1 MTVAT
6 STPAAAERAAKPV
19 ASRLSRQR
27 IRAAWLFLVPMLVVL
42 VLVAGWPLVRTI
54 ALSFTDATLKAD
66 RPTRLVGFDNYLFYG
81 PNRADWDDK
90 LGGYYV
96 FYDPKGT
103 NLVWKPDEGKFW
115 DIDQNQPVDYDV
127 DTSGIFSW
135 QGLLVDPVWWRAAW
149 NTIFFTV
156 ISVLIETI
164 LGLVI
169 AMTLNAH
176 LPGRGLLRAAVLI
189 PWAIPTIVSAKMWG
203 WMLNDQYGVINEVLL
218 SLGVITHRIAW
229 TADPSL
235 SLASV
240 IAVDVW
246 KTTPFMTLLILAA
259 LQMLPGE
266 VYEAAKVDGI
276 RPWKVFTR
284 ITLPLIWPALMVAI
298 LFRALDSLR
307 VFDLIYVLTS
317 NSINTMSMSVF
328 ARQQSIDFGNV
339 GFGSAASTLLF
350 VIIAVI
356 AALWMVAGRV
366 RFDK

>member
-1 MTVAT
+1 
-6 STPAAAERAAKPV
+6 
-19 ASRLSRQR
+19 
-27 IRAAWLFLVPMLVVL
+27 
-42 VLVAGWPLVRTI
+42 
-54 ALSFTDATLKAD
+54 
-66 RPTRLVGFDNYLFYG
+66 
-81 PNRADWDDK
+81 
-90 LGGYYV
+90 
-96 FYDPKGT
+96 
-103 NLVWKPDEGKFW
+103 
-115 DIDQNQPVDYDV
+115 
-127 DTSGIFSW
+127 
-135 QGLLVDPVWWRAAW
+135 
-149 NTIFFTV
+149 
-156 ISVLIETI
+156 
-164 LGLVI
+164 
-169 AMTLNAH
+169 
-176 LPGRGLLRAAVLI
+176 
-189 PWAIPTIVSAKMWG
+189 
-203 WMLNDQYGVINEVLL
+203 
-218 SLGVITHRIAW
+218 
-229 TADPSL
+229 
-235 SLASV
+235 
-240 IAVDVW
+240 VW

-350 VIIAVI
+350 LIIAVL